1 MALPLALAADAVA
14 DRAPEACSAARPDVQ
29 PVADGGQ
36 ENGRRPSP
44 APLVCPGSLAGVK
57 DDCAKARGVRVGM
70 PWQRTLGVT
79 LLTLIALWGAGSLL
93 SFMVNRQHIVS
104 TTERAQQLVQH
115 PAINDEQLMALQL
128 LRNDIGR
135 LQIQSEHGAPWYQ
148 RFGLDHN
155 AQLAAAL
162 MPWYTQAN
170 NRLIRDAA
178 VQVLTQSL
186 TRWQICH
193 RAIRNGRHWQKRV
206 TTN

>member
-1 MALPLALAADAVA
+1 
-14 DRAPEACSAARPDVQ
+14 
-29 PVADGGQ
+29 
-36 ENGRRPSP
+36 
-44 APLVCPGSLAGVK
+44 VK

-79 LLTLIALWGAGSLL
+79 ALTLIALWGAGSLL

-104 TTERAQQLVQH
+104 AAERAQQLVNQ
-115 PAINDEQLMALQL
+115 PAVSDEQLMALQL

-135 LQIQSEHGAPWYQ
+135 LQTQQANGAPWYQ

-155 AQLAAAL
+155 APLSAAL

-178 VQVLTQSL
+178 AQALTQKLMALANLPPRSP
-186 TRWQICH
+186 Q
-193 RAIRNGRHWQKRV
+193 RATLAKAGYDQLKR
-206 TTN
+206 T